1 MFVLYIMDVINI
13 NGSLA
18 DVSHTQPQRRPLN
31 PIDGDKPDPRRSVWL
46 KQLKEENPD
55 VPDYFLDMMIE
66 TYLLNPNQT
75 EKIIMG

>member
-1 MFVLYIMDVINI
+1 MYYIMDVINI

-18 DVSHTQPQRRPLN
+18 DVSQTQPKRRPLN

-66 TYLLNPNQT
+66 TYLLNPHQV

>member
-1 MFVLYIMDVINI
+1 MFVYYIMDFIL

-18 DVSHTQPQRRPLN
+18 DGQPQRRPLN
-31 PIDGDKPDPRRSVWL
+31 PIDGDKPDPRRAVWL
-46 KQLKEENPD
+46 HQLKQENPD
-55 VPDYFLDMMIE
+55 VPDYFLDIMIE

>member
-1 MFVLYIMDVINI
+1 MYYIMDVINI

-18 DVSHTQPQRRPLN
+18 DSAGSAQRRPLN

-66 TYLLNPNQT
+66 TYLLNPHQV